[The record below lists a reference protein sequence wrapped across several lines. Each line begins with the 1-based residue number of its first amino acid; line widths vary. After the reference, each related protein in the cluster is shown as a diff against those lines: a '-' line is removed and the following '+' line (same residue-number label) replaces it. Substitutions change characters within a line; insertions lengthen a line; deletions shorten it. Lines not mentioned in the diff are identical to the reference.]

1 MLLDRA
7 LAFANHLL
15 AAEDWATAR
24 LKPFAG
30 HTARLEVGAFAL
42 PLRIDGDGR
51 LRRGDKL
58 GETGVSIRLPDDTP
72 LRWLTDRASVFAA
85 ARISGSADFAEALA
99 FVFRNLRW
107 DVEADLASV
116 VGDIAAHRL
125 LRGARELGAWQGRQ
139 LRKLAANV
147 AEFLTEE
154 RPTLTRA
161 ADVSAFCGAVDAL
174 RDDCA
179 RLESRLLKLAG
190 G

>member
-30 HTARLEVGAFAL
+30 QTARLEVGPLAL

-107 DVEADLASV
+107 DVEADLAGV

-139 LRKLAANV
+139 LRNLAANV

-154 RPTLTRA
+154 RPTLARA
-161 ADVSAFCGAVDAL
+161 ADVSAFCSAVDAL
-174 RDDCA
+174 RDDCT
-179 RLESRLLKLAG
+179 RLESRLLKHAG
-190 G
+190 R